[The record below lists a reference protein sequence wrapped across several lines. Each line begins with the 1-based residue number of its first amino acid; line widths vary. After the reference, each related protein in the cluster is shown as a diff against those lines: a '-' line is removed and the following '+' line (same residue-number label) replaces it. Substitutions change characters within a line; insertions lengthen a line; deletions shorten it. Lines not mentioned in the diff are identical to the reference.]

1 MQAKDMMTEN
11 PYTAGPGNTIY
22 EVLWT
27 MTDRGIRHVPV
38 LQENELIGI
47 LSERDMRQFSLSMLD
62 APESIAEKLK
72 QSVVDFMSSDVVTV
86 SPDTPISELIDLL
99 IENRVGA
106 LPVLDAVSGELAGII
121 SYVDVL
127 RGVRTF
133 ANDVD

>member
-133 ANDVD
+133 ASDVD

>member
-86 SPDTPISELIDLL
+86 SLDTPISELIDLL

-106 LPVLDAVSGELAGII
+106 LPVLDAVSGELAGTI

-127 RGVRTF
+127 RGVRAF